1 LQNTGEPRKLL
12 TRREAEILKYIREG
26 KSNKRIAAALYISKR
41 TVENLLS
48 RIYFKTG
55 IVSRADLQKI

>member
-1 LQNTGEPRKLL
+1 M
-12 TRREAEILKYIREG
+12 
-26 KSNKRIAAALYISKR
+26 SNKRIAAALYISPR

-55 IVSRADLQKI
+55 ITSRSDLQKI